1 MCRILHLPSLAN
13 IAPCPPIFSGQ
24 SPRALSKAQRA
35 GLAFQHRLAKSLAAI
50 CPPNAECHESGWFA
64 FRDRNGPGCA
74 SPDVVVRPLADG
86 SLLLVEAKLK
96 LSPVALEEGLAQ
108 LQGLYAPLLRAAY
121 PATPLRLLLVGK
133 FLAAGSRAVPLAELR
148 GRDLGEAPLVAFWSG
163 GRVPPLLLN
172 TD

>member
-1 MCRILHLPSLAN
+1 MCRAIHLPSLAN
-13 IAPCPPIFSGQ
+13 VTPCPPIFSAQ
-24 SPRALSKAQRA
+24 APRALSKAQRA
-35 GLAFQHRLAKSLAAI
+35 GLAFQHRLAKGLAAI
-50 CPPNAECHESGWFA
+50 CPPNAECRESGWFS

-74 SPDVVVRPLADG
+74 SPDVVVRPLPDG

-96 LSPVALEEGLAQ
+96 LSLPALEEGLAQ
-108 LQGLYAPLLRAAY
+108 LQELYAPLLRTAY

-148 GRDLGEAPLVAFWSG
+148 GRDLDETPLVAFWASG
-163 GRVPPLLLN
+163 KVPALLLN